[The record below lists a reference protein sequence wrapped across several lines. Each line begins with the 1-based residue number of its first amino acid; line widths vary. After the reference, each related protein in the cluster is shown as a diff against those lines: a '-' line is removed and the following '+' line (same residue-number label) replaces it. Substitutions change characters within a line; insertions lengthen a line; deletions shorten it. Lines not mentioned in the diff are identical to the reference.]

1 MRAVGVEELHHLPF
15 VRHQLDPDR
24 VEGAWLDG
32 DAAAVLVRRPMVDGT
47 IRTLS
52 GFGPVTGLHRLLE
65 AVAAEVEPPA
75 RVMVDAPDA
84 TAVPATWPL
93 TEVRHWHWMRSTRAL
108 PPETVAVEELPDLDE
123 VAALLDTAAPD
134 SHARPG
140 TPGVEAWL
148 GVRDDRG
155 GLVAV
160 GAVVRQPDG
169 TGHLRAVT
177 VAGHARGRGLG
188 RELSTAMTR
197 RAMADTGVSSLGVY
211 LDNEPALRIY
221 RGLGYE
227 VAHSFSSGPV
237 SASSITTA
245 VAPSR

>member
-32 DAAAVLVRRPMVDGT
+32 DAAAVLVRRPMVDGP

-52 GFGPVTGLHRLLE
+52 GFGPATGLHRLLD

-84 TAVPATWPL
+84 TAVPAAWPL

-108 PPETVAVEELPDLDE
+108 PPETVAVEEVDGPDE
-123 VAALLDTAAPD
+123 VDALLDAAAPD

-148 GVRDDRG
+148 GVRDDGGDAGRGRRG
-155 GLVAV
+155 GPA
-160 GAVVRQPDG
+160 ARRHRSP
-169 TGHLRAVT
+169 
-177 VAGHARGRGLG
+177 ARGDRAPSTRGAAG
-188 RELSTAMTR
+188 W
-197 RAMADTGVSSLGVY
+197 G
-211 LDNEPALRIY
+211 
-221 RGLGYE
+221 
-227 VAHSFSSGPV
+227 
-237 SASSITTA
+237 ASSA
-245 VAPSR
+245 RR

>member
-15 VRHQLDPDR
+15 VRHQLDPER

-32 DAAAVLVRRPMVDGT
+32 DAAAVLVRRPMVDGPL
-47 IRTLS
+47 RTLS
-52 GFGPVTGLHRLLE
+52 GFGPATGLRRLLD
-65 AVAAEVEPPA
+65 AVATEVEPPA

-84 TAVPATWPL
+84 SAVPAAWPL

-108 PPETVAVEELPDLDE
+108 GPETVAVEEVVDTDE
-123 VAALLDTAAPD
+123 VDALLDEAAPD

-148 GVRDDRG
+148 GVRDDDAT
-155 GLVAV
+155 LVAV

-177 VAGHARGRGLG
+177 VLEHARGRGLG

-197 RAMADTGVSSLGVY
+197 RAMRGPGVASLGVY
-211 LDNEPALRIY
+211 LDNEAALRIY

-237 SASSITTA
+237 SGSSITTA